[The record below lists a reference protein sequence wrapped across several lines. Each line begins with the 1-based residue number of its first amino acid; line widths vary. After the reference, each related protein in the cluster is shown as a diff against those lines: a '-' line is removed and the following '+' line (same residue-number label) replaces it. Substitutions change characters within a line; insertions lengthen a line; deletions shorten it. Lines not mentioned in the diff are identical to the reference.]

1 MEFSDQYFFH
11 SDIAQKK
18 ERYLTALQQ
27 LEMAAVQKIQLQN
40 KIEKL
45 EPQLKVASERVAK
58 STAEVQ
64 SSLEVT
70 EEQRE
75 QVKQDETV
83 ASEHSA
89 AATELSER

>member
-1 MEFSDQYFFH
+1 
-11 SDIAQKK
+11 
-18 ERYLTALQQ
+18 
-27 LEMAAVQKIQLQN
+27 MAAVQKIQLQN
-40 KIEKL
+40 KIEQL
-45 EPQLKVASERVAK
+45 EPQLKVASERAAK

-89 AATELSER
+89 AATELFERCFFLYSRCLI

>member
-1 MEFSDQYFFH
+1 
-11 SDIAQKK
+11 
-18 ERYLTALQQ
+18 
-27 LEMAAVQKIQLQN
+27 MAAVQKIQLQN
-40 KIEKL
+40 KIEEL
-45 EPQLKVASERVAK
+45 EPRLKVASERVAK